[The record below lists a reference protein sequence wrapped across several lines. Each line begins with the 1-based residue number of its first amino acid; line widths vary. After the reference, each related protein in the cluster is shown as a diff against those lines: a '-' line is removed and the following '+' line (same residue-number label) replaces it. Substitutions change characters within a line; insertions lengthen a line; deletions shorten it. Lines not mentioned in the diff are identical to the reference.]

1 MALKLLLL
9 SQQEFGSAFQEVTK
23 NAVLLTNLRQKLN
36 FDIHET
42 THENFAKILSIKET
56 IHSTGYLS
64 IVDASAICKSLF
76 KDHKAETSQLIY
88 NANYLTG
95 FCVMRGFAGR
105 HAA

>member
-9 SQQEFGSAFQEVTK
+9 SQQEFGSAIQEVTK

-42 THENFAKILSIKET
+42 THQNFTKILSLKEI

-64 IVDASAICKSLF
+64 IVDASAICK
-76 KDHKAETSQLIY
+76 
-88 NANYLTG
+88 
-95 FCVMRGFAGR
+95 GFAGR